1 MDLKLTTLA
10 AVALALGSASAA
22 YAQNDII
29 VSGERPAEKPLAAP
43 TKALEI
49 IVGTGYTQG
58 LGSLQSGVPMSDVIT
73 PGISADFG
81 IGYRFDPRWAVSLA
95 GQYQEFTAERAT
107 GARGFTPDIALTY
120 HMSPYTRVDPWLQ
133 LATGY
138 RFLWETHDA
147 PQGTTLTHGFEPA
160 KLTFGVDLRASR
172 GVAIAPLVGADIT
185 IPLWEQ
191 VGGGANVAIAN
202 PTVSLFVF
210 AGIQARF
217 DATST
222 HAVPP
227 HPVVTAEAVQT
238 TEITQAQVAP
248 PPPQEP
254 MRPVS
259 PSISVSE
266 EALKACNIN
275 LDSLDK
281 APKFDFDKANLKP
294 EDMPILEKIAECFS
308 TGPLKD
314 SGVRLVGH
322 TDPRGTQAYNQ
333 ALGMRRATSVA
344 NFLSEHGVK
353 ADRIEKTSRGELDAT
368 GTDEA
373 SWARDR
379 RVDVSRIEISI
390 SRR

>member
-1 MDLKLTTLA
+1 MHPKLTTLA

-22 YAQNDII
+22 YAQDII
-29 VSGERPAEKPLAAP
+29 VSGERPMEKPLPAP

-49 IVGTGYTQG
+49 VVGTGYTQG
-58 LGSLQSGVPMSDVIT
+58 LGSLESGVPLQDVIT

-81 IGYRFDPRWAVSLA
+81 IGYRFDPRWSVSLA

-107 GARGFTPDIALTY
+107 GARGFTPDIALTF
-120 HMSPYTRVDPWLQ
+120 HMSPYTRVDPWVQ
-133 LATGY
+133 IATGY

-147 PQGTTLTHGFEPA
+147 PLGTTLTHGFEPA

-172 GVAIAPLVGADIT
+172 GVAIAPVVGADISL
-185 IPLWEQ
+185 PLWQQ
-191 VGGGANVAIAN
+191 VGSAANVAIEN

-222 HAVPP
+222 HAEPP
-227 HPVVTAEAVQT
+227 HPVTAEAVQT

-248 PPPQEP
+248 PPPPQEP

-259 PSISVSE
+259 PSISISE

-281 APKFDFDKANLKP
+281 APKFDFDKSTLKA
-294 EDMPILEKIAECFS
+294 EDVPVLEKIAECFS

-314 SGVRLVGH
+314 SGVLLVGH
-322 TDPRGTQAYNQ
+322 TDPRGSQAYNQ
-333 ALGMRRATSVA
+333 ALGLRRANSVA
-344 NFLSEHGVK
+344 AFLTAHGVK
-353 ADRIEKTSRGELDAT
+353 DDRIQKTSRGELDAT

-379 RVDVSRIEISI
+379 RVDVSRVEISI